1 MMHPRVCLHQV
12 GFLSES
18 MPAFIAFCR
27 EIGVAHMTL
36 ANPHMLGPGVLDDAV
51 AALALGGTRAT
62 NMAQPFARYP
72 DLEKDDG
79 RAAEVLSQAI
89 DAAAALGMAN
99 VYVVTGPRGG
109 LDWEDAA
116 ARFAELIAPCRE
128 RAAARGITLMV
139 ETANLLNAD
148 IHIAHT
154 LDDTIRLAEL
164 ARIGVCIDL
173 GACWF
178 EGGLADK
185 FRRAIPRTGL
195 VQLSDYV
202 LGDRST
208 PCRAVPG
215 DGVVPLERLIGQLLD
230 LGYAGVFDIELTGP
244 RIDAEGHRQAFR
256 RAAENLSQI
265 LTRLGA

>member
-1 MMHPRVCLHQV
+1 MHPRVCLHQV

-18 MPAFIAFCR
+18 TPAFIAFCR
-27 EIGVAHMTL
+27 EIGVPHMTL
-36 ANPHMLGPGVLDDAV
+36 ANPHMLGPTVLDDTL
-51 AALALGGTRAT
+51 AALVGGGTSAT

-72 DLEKDDG
+72 DLAGDTG
-79 RAAEVLSQAI
+79 GGAASLTQAM

-99 VYVVTGPRGG
+99 VYLVTGGRGS
-109 LDWEDAA
+109 LDWEAAA
-116 ARFAELIAPCRE
+116 ARFAELIAPCRTH
-128 RAAARGITLMV
+128 AAARGVTLLV

-154 LDDTIRLAEL
+154 LDDTIRLADL
-164 ARIGVCIDL
+164 AGIGVTIDL

-178 EGGLADK
+178 ESGLADK
-185 FRRAIPRTGL
+185 FRRAMPTTGL
-195 VQLSDYV
+195 VQVSDYV

-215 DGVVPLERLIGQLLD
+215 DGVVPLERLLGQILD
-230 LGYAGVFDIELTGP
+230 LGYVGVFDLELVGP
-244 RIDAEGHRQAFR
+244 RIEAEGHRAAFR
-256 RAAENLSQI
+256 RAAENLSEI